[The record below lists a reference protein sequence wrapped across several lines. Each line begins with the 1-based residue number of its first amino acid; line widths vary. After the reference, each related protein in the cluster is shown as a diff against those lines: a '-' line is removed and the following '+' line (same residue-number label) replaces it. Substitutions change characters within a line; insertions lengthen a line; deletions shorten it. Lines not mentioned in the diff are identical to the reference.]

1 MSGQVS
7 KLTAIPR
14 SSAERQAA
22 RAILVLLERSKIAL
36 QNKDV
41 LGRHHRPI
49 GVRCSVVGNILAP
62 GSRVASGV
70 VDGVHFR
77 RLEGGPEL
85 GMGVLDL
92 IGDGDVGAR
101 DVDDARIGNGRSGQ
115 EDKASELHLRR
126 LGWARIGLFVYCSR
140 TDFQGQCTARRCEL
154 VEVSTPVFIGII
166 PCVTESHERFQEP
179 THEVVITRKVCYPQ
193 AVTST
198 SRSRHHRLANIMRHQ
213 VDFEKFP
220 RVH

>member
-62 GSRVASGV
+62 GSGVASGVASGV

-101 DVDDARIGNGRSGQ
+101 DVDDARIGNGQSGQ

-126 LGWARIGLFVYCSR
+126 L
-140 TDFQGQCTARRCEL
+140 
-154 VEVSTPVFIGII
+154 
-166 PCVTESHERFQEP
+166 
-179 THEVVITRKVCYPQ
+179 
-193 AVTST
+193 
-198 SRSRHHRLANIMRHQ
+198 
-213 VDFEKFP
+213 
-220 RVH
+220 